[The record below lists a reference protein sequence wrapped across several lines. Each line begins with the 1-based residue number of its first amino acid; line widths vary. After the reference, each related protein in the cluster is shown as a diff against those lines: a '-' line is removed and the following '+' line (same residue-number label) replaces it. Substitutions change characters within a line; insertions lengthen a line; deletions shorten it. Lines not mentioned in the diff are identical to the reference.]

1 MALASRRLDELASRA
16 GRTDRPCFSG
26 FLSPP
31 ELEAAQ
37 AAGRRHG
44 VGVLAE
50 GGYEDA
56 ERRVACFLPDGEEEA
71 VFPSTALELTWP
83 GQSAPGHRDI
93 LGSVLGLGLSR
104 SCIGDIAVLA
114 DRAYVFVESRMAEH
128 VAQSLLSAGR
138 VRLRVRALEAW
149 PELEPPE
156 GTEVRD
162 TVSSLRLDAVVAGGF
177 GMSRAAAC
185 EKIAAGH
192 VKLRHLPSL
201 RPDARVGE
209 GDAISVRGCGRLV
222 VAQVGAPTKKGRL
235 PLRLIRYG
243 AGRKH

>member
-37 AAGRRHG
+37 AAGRRQG

-56 ERRVACFLPDGEEEA
+56 ERRVACFLPDGEEDAE
-71 VFPSTALELTWP
+71 FPITALELTWP

-177 GMSRAAAC
+177 GMSRAAA
-185 EKIAAGH
+185 GH